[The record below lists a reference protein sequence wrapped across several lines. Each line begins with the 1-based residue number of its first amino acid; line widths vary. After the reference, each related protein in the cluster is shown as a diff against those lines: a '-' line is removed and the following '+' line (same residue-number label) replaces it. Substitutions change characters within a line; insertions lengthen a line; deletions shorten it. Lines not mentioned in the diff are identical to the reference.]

1 MDDWLNE
8 HIKGKYLNSEMI
20 LGSFIWALKAATI
33 AEKKIQKHFCNV
45 CCFSYPHESPEKH
58 LIVYKKKNHLILM
71 LIL

>member
-33 AEKKIQKHFCNV
+33 AEKKYKNIFAMFAAFHTHMNHQK
-45 CCFSYPHESPEKH
+45 S
-58 LIVYKKKNHLILM
+58 I
-71 LIL
+71 